1 VIISVIG
8 QNDRRPSWNCAHLK
22 FSSNSVYAVL
32 GRKLGKWNSV
42 LIIPKDFVLLSGNK
56 ANLSR

>member
-1 VIISVIG
+1 M
-8 QNDRRPSWNCAHLK
+8 K